1 MYHIYR
7 FKNISLYGHYV
18 EDVRVVHIGHGI
30 FITVSILFMKK
41 SEEFVQAISVVIT
54 PIINK

>member
-1 MYHIYR
+1 MYYIYR

-30 FITVSILFMKK
+30 FITVSILLMKK
-41 SEEFVQAISVVIT
+41 SEAFEQALSGGYCA
-54 PIINK
+54 